1 MGGVNMSTEKDSML
15 RVRLTQRQS
24 DELDSIIDELQAQ
37 MPEAGV
43 TTSSIAR
50 HALEKYV
57 SDHIAKRDGTKI
69 FIEVSTADATDEDI
83 KSLYDLISKMLDD
96 AKENYSQAVY
106 YMAGEIFEPV
116 MMRMACLMKPKKP
129 EVETSEQEK
138 VHCPLP
144 SL

>member
-1 MGGVNMSTEKDSML
+1 MSTEKDSML

-24 DELDSIIDELQAQ
+24 DELDAIIGELQAQ
-37 MPEAGV
+37 MPEASV

-50 HALEKYV
+50 YALEKYV

-69 FIEVSTADATDEDI
+69 FIEVSTADATEEDI
-83 KSLYDLISKMLDD
+83 KNLYGLLSKSFDET
-96 AKENYSQAVY
+96 KENYSPMVH
-106 YMAGEIFEPV
+106 YMVGEILEPV
-116 MMRMACLMKPKKP
+116 MMKMARLMKLKKSGVKAG
-129 EVETSEQEK
+129 EKEK